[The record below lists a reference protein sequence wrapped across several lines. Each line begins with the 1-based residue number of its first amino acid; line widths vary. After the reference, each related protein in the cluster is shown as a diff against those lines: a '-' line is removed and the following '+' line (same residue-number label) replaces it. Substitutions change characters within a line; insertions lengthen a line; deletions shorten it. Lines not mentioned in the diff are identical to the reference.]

1 MATQNKNLSL
11 FNKPEIPSAKGMRFG
26 IVVANWN
33 GEITNN
39 LLTGVKSTLLECGAS
54 EKNITIIE
62 VPGSFELVF
71 GAKLLSK
78 KKLDAIICLGSV
90 IKGETKHFDFVCNAV
105 SLGIKDLNIAQ
116 IGHPILRNK
125 TKDIPINDIKSNNTQ
140 KIIEK
145 MIQTMRKHN
154 GAGLAANQIYE
165 PIRICIIEVLDNPRY
180 KHLNTI
186 PLKILINPKVIIKKD
201 TATFNSYEGC
211 LSVPNLRGKVRRYN
225 SINVT
230 YYTMDAKKITE
241 NIKGLES
248 IVYQHEIDHLDGYLF
263 TDKVEDNSTLVT
275 YENYQKYYEEEYK
288 KELEKFNNIAE
299 NLS

>member
-1 MATQNKNLSL
+1 MFKN
-11 FNKPEIPSAKGMRFG
+11 
-26 IVVANWN
+26 
-33 GEITNN
+33 
-39 LLTGVKSTLLECGAS
+39 
-54 EKNITIIE
+54 
-62 VPGSFELVF
+62 
-71 GAKLLSK
+71 
-78 KKLDAIICLGSV
+78 
-90 IKGETKHFDFVCNAV
+90 
-105 SLGIKDLNIAQ
+105 LNIAQ

-125 TKDIPINDIKSNNTQ
+125 TKNIPINDIKSDNTK

-145 MIQTMRKHN
+145 MIKTMRKHN

-186 PLKILINPKVIIKKD
+186 PLKVLINPKVIIKKD

-288 KELEKFNNIAE
+288 KELENFNSIAE

>member
-1 MATQNKNLSL
+1 M
-11 FNKPEIPSAKGMRFG
+11 F
-26 IVVANWN
+26 
-33 GEITNN
+33 
-39 LLTGVKSTLLECGAS
+39 
-54 EKNITIIE
+54 
-62 VPGSFELVF
+62 
-71 GAKLLSK
+71 
-78 KKLDAIICLGSV
+78 
-90 IKGETKHFDFVCNAV
+90 
-105 SLGIKDLNIAQ
+105 KDLNIAQ

-125 TKDIPINDIKSNNTQ
+125 TKDIPINDIKSDNTQ

-145 MIQTMRKHN
+145 MIKTMRKHN

-186 PLKILINPKVIIKKD
+186 PLKILINPRVIIKKD

-230 YYTMDAKKITE
+230 YYTMDAKRITE

-288 KELEKFNNIAE
+288 KELANFNSIAE

>member
-1 MATQNKNLSL
+1 M
-11 FNKPEIPSAKGMRFG
+11 F
-26 IVVANWN
+26 
-33 GEITNN
+33 
-39 LLTGVKSTLLECGAS
+39 
-54 EKNITIIE
+54 
-62 VPGSFELVF
+62 
-71 GAKLLSK
+71 
-78 KKLDAIICLGSV
+78 
-90 IKGETKHFDFVCNAV
+90 
-105 SLGIKDLNIAQ
+105 KDLNIAQ

-125 TKDIPINDIKSNNTQ
+125 TKDIPINEIKTENTK

-145 MIQTMRKHN
+145 MIKTMRIHN

-186 PLKILINPKVIIKKD
+186 PLKVLINPKVIIKKD

-211 LSVPNLRGKVRRYN
+211 LSVPNLRGKVKRYN
-225 SINVT
+225 TINVT
-230 YYTMDAKKITE
+230 YYNMDAKKITE
-241 NIKGLES
+241 DIKGLES

-288 KELEKFNNIAE
+288 KELKNFNSIAE
-299 NLS
+299 SLS

>member
-1 MATQNKNLSL
+1 MFK
-11 FNKPEIPSAKGMRFG
+11 
-26 IVVANWN
+26 
-33 GEITNN
+33 
-39 LLTGVKSTLLECGAS
+39 
-54 EKNITIIE
+54 
-62 VPGSFELVF
+62 
-71 GAKLLSK
+71 
-78 KKLDAIICLGSV
+78 
-90 IKGETKHFDFVCNAV
+90 DF
-105 SLGIKDLNIAQ
+105 NIAQ

-125 TKDIPINDIKSNNTQ
+125 TKDIPINEIKSENTQ

-145 MIQTMRKHN
+145 MIKTMRKHN

-186 PLKILINPKVIIKKD
+186 PLKVLINPKVIIKKD
-201 TATFNSYEGC
+201 STTFNSYEGC
-211 LSVPNLRGKVRRYN
+211 LSVPNLRGKVKRYN
-225 SINVT
+225 TINVT

-241 NIKGLES
+241 DIKGLES

-275 YENYQKYYEEEYK
+275 YENYQKYYEEGYK
-288 KELEKFNNIAE
+288 KELENFNSIAE

>member
-1 MATQNKNLSL
+1 MFK
-11 FNKPEIPSAKGMRFG
+11 
-26 IVVANWN
+26 
-33 GEITNN
+33 
-39 LLTGVKSTLLECGAS
+39 
-54 EKNITIIE
+54 
-62 VPGSFELVF
+62 
-71 GAKLLSK
+71 
-78 KKLDAIICLGSV
+78 
-90 IKGETKHFDFVCNAV
+90 DF
-105 SLGIKDLNIAQ
+105 NIAQ

-125 TKDIPINDIKSNNTQ
+125 TKDIPINEIKSDNTQ
-140 KIIEK
+140 KIIDK
-145 MIQTMRKHN
+145 MIKTMRKHN

-186 PLKILINPKVIIKKD
+186 PLKVLINPKVIIKKD

-211 LSVPNLRGKVRRYN
+211 LSVPNLRGKVKRYN
-225 SINVT
+225 TINVT

-288 KELEKFNNIAE
+288 KELENFNSIAE

>member
-1 MATQNKNLSL
+1 MFK
-11 FNKPEIPSAKGMRFG
+11 
-26 IVVANWN
+26 
-33 GEITNN
+33 
-39 LLTGVKSTLLECGAS
+39 
-54 EKNITIIE
+54 
-62 VPGSFELVF
+62 
-71 GAKLLSK
+71 
-78 KKLDAIICLGSV
+78 
-90 IKGETKHFDFVCNAV
+90 DF
-105 SLGIKDLNIAQ
+105 NIAQ

-125 TKDIPINDIKSNNTQ
+125 TKDIPINEIKSENTK

-145 MIQTMRKHN
+145 MIKTMRMHN

-186 PLKILINPKVIIKKD
+186 PLKVLINPKVIIKKD

-211 LSVPNLRGKVRRYN
+211 LSVPNLRGKVKRYN
-225 SINVT
+225 TINVT

-241 NIKGLES
+241 DIKGLES

-288 KELEKFNNIAE
+288 KELENFNSIAE
-299 NLS
+299 NLC

>member
-1 MATQNKNLSL
+1 MFK
-11 FNKPEIPSAKGMRFG
+11 
-26 IVVANWN
+26 
-33 GEITNN
+33 
-39 LLTGVKSTLLECGAS
+39 
-54 EKNITIIE
+54 
-62 VPGSFELVF
+62 
-71 GAKLLSK
+71 
-78 KKLDAIICLGSV
+78 
-90 IKGETKHFDFVCNAV
+90 DF
-105 SLGIKDLNIAQ
+105 NIAQ

-125 TKDIPINDIKSNNTQ
+125 TKDIPINEIKSENTQ

-145 MIQTMRKHN
+145 MIKTMRKYN

-186 PLKILINPKVIIKKD
+186 PLKVLINPKVIIKKD

-211 LSVPNLRGKVRRYN
+211 LSVPNLRGKVKRYN
-225 SINVT
+225 TINVT
-230 YYTMDAKKITE
+230 YYTKDAKKITE
-241 NIKGLES
+241 DIKGLES

-288 KELEKFNNIAE
+288 KELENFNSIAE

>member
-1 MATQNKNLSL
+1 MFK
-11 FNKPEIPSAKGMRFG
+11 
-26 IVVANWN
+26 
-33 GEITNN
+33 
-39 LLTGVKSTLLECGAS
+39 
-54 EKNITIIE
+54 
-62 VPGSFELVF
+62 
-71 GAKLLSK
+71 
-78 KKLDAIICLGSV
+78 
-90 IKGETKHFDFVCNAV
+90 DF
-105 SLGIKDLNIAQ
+105 NIAQ

-125 TKDIPINDIKSNNTQ
+125 TKDIPVNEIKSENTK

-145 MIQTMRKHN
+145 MIKTMRMHN

-211 LSVPNLRGKVRRYN
+211 LSVPNLRGKVKRYN
-225 SINVT
+225 TINVT
-230 YYTMDAKKITE
+230 YYTKDAKKITE
-241 NIKGLES
+241 DIKGLES

-288 KELEKFNNIAE
+288 KELENFNSIAV

>member
-1 MATQNKNLSL
+1 MFK
-11 FNKPEIPSAKGMRFG
+11 
-26 IVVANWN
+26 
-33 GEITNN
+33 
-39 LLTGVKSTLLECGAS
+39 
-54 EKNITIIE
+54 
-62 VPGSFELVF
+62 
-71 GAKLLSK
+71 
-78 KKLDAIICLGSV
+78 
-90 IKGETKHFDFVCNAV
+90 DF
-105 SLGIKDLNIAQ
+105 NIAQ

-125 TKDIPINDIKSNNTQ
+125 TKDIPINEIKSENTQ

-145 MIQTMRKHN
+145 MIKTMRKHN

-186 PLKILINPKVIIKKD
+186 PLKVLINPKVIIKKD

-211 LSVPNLRGKVRRYN
+211 LSVPNLRGKVKRYN
-225 SINVT
+225 TINVT
-230 YYTMDAKKITE
+230 YYNMDAKKITE
-241 NIKGLES
+241 DIKGLES
-248 IVYQHEIDHLDGYLF
+248 IVYQHEIDHLHGFLF

-288 KELEKFNNIAE
+288 KELENFNSIAV

>member
-1 MATQNKNLSL
+1 M
-11 FNKPEIPSAKGMRFG
+11 
-26 IVVANWN
+26 
-33 GEITNN
+33 
-39 LLTGVKSTLLECGAS
+39 
-54 EKNITIIE
+54 
-62 VPGSFELVF
+62 
-71 GAKLLSK
+71 
-78 KKLDAIICLGSV
+78 
-90 IKGETKHFDFVCNAV
+90 
-105 SLGIKDLNIAQ
+105 IKDLNIAQ

-145 MIQTMRKHN
+145 MIKTMRKHN

-186 PLKILINPKVIIKKD
+186 PLKVLINPKVIIKKN

-211 LSVPNLRGKVRRYN
+211 LSVPNLRGKVKRYN
-225 SINVT
+225 TINVT

-241 NIKGLES
+241 DIKGLES

-288 KELEKFNNIAE
+288 KELENFNSIAV

>member
-1 MATQNKNLSL
+1 M
-11 FNKPEIPSAKGMRFG
+11 F
-26 IVVANWN
+26 
-33 GEITNN
+33 
-39 LLTGVKSTLLECGAS
+39 
-54 EKNITIIE
+54 
-62 VPGSFELVF
+62 
-71 GAKLLSK
+71 
-78 KKLDAIICLGSV
+78 
-90 IKGETKHFDFVCNAV
+90 
-105 SLGIKDLNIAQ
+105 KDLNIAQ

-125 TKDIPINDIKSNNTQ
+125 TKDIPINDIKSDNTQ

-145 MIQTMRKHN
+145 MIKTMRKHN

-186 PLKILINPKVIIKKD
+186 PLKVLINPKVIIKKD

-230 YYTMDAKKITE
+230 YYTMDAKRITE

-288 KELEKFNNIAE
+288 KELENFNSIAE

>member
-1 MATQNKNLSL
+1 MFK
-11 FNKPEIPSAKGMRFG
+11 
-26 IVVANWN
+26 
-33 GEITNN
+33 
-39 LLTGVKSTLLECGAS
+39 
-54 EKNITIIE
+54 
-62 VPGSFELVF
+62 
-71 GAKLLSK
+71 
-78 KKLDAIICLGSV
+78 
-90 IKGETKHFDFVCNAV
+90 DF
-105 SLGIKDLNIAQ
+105 NIAQ

-125 TKDIPINDIKSNNTQ
+125 TKDIPINEIKSENTR
-140 KIIEK
+140 KIIER
-145 MIQTMRKHN
+145 MIKTMRKHN

-186 PLKILINPKVIIKKD
+186 PLKVLINPKVIIKKG

-211 LSVPNLRGKVRRYN
+211 LSVPNLRGKVKRYN
-225 SINVT
+225 TINVT
-230 YYTMDAKKITE
+230 YYTKDAKKITE
-241 NIKGLES
+241 DIKGLES

-288 KELEKFNNIAE
+288 KELENFNSIAE

>member
-1 MATQNKNLSL
+1 M
-11 FNKPEIPSAKGMRFG
+11 
-26 IVVANWN
+26 
-33 GEITNN
+33 
-39 LLTGVKSTLLECGAS
+39 
-54 EKNITIIE
+54 
-62 VPGSFELVF
+62 
-71 GAKLLSK
+71 
-78 KKLDAIICLGSV
+78 
-90 IKGETKHFDFVCNAV
+90 
-105 SLGIKDLNIAQ
+105 IKDLNIAQ

-125 TKDIPINDIKSNNTQ
+125 TKDIPINEIKSENTQ
-140 KIIEK
+140 KVIEK
-145 MIQTMRKHN
+145 MIKTMRMHN

-186 PLKILINPKVIIKKD
+186 PLKVLINPKVIIKKD

-288 KELEKFNNIAE
+288 KELENFNSIAE

>member
-1 MATQNKNLSL
+1 MFK
-11 FNKPEIPSAKGMRFG
+11 
-26 IVVANWN
+26 
-33 GEITNN
+33 
-39 LLTGVKSTLLECGAS
+39 
-54 EKNITIIE
+54 
-62 VPGSFELVF
+62 
-71 GAKLLSK
+71 
-78 KKLDAIICLGSV
+78 
-90 IKGETKHFDFVCNAV
+90 DF
-105 SLGIKDLNIAQ
+105 NIAQ

-125 TKDIPINDIKSNNTQ
+125 TKDIPINEIKSENTQ
-140 KIIEK
+140 KVIEK
-145 MIQTMRKHN
+145 MIITMRKHN

-186 PLKILINPKVIIKKD
+186 PLKVLINPKVIIKKD

-211 LSVPNLRGKVRRYN
+211 LSVPNLRGKVKRYN
-225 SINVT
+225 TINVT
-230 YYTMDAKKITE
+230 YYNMDAKKITE
-241 NIKGLES
+241 DIKGLES

-288 KELEKFNNIAE
+288 KELENFNSIAV

>member
-1 MATQNKNLSL
+1 MFK
-11 FNKPEIPSAKGMRFG
+11 
-26 IVVANWN
+26 
-33 GEITNN
+33 
-39 LLTGVKSTLLECGAS
+39 
-54 EKNITIIE
+54 
-62 VPGSFELVF
+62 
-71 GAKLLSK
+71 
-78 KKLDAIICLGSV
+78 
-90 IKGETKHFDFVCNAV
+90 DF
-105 SLGIKDLNIAQ
+105 NIAQ

-125 TKDIPINDIKSNNTQ
+125 TKDIPINEIKSENTK

-145 MIQTMRKHN
+145 MIKTMRMHN

-165 PIRICIIEVLDNPRY
+165 PISICIVEVLDNPRY

-186 PLKILINPKVIIKKD
+186 PLKVLINPKVIIKKD

-211 LSVPNLRGKVRRYN
+211 LSVPNLRGKVKRYN
-225 SINVT
+225 TINVT

-241 NIKGLES
+241 DIKGLES
-248 IVYQHEIDHLDGYLF
+248 IVYQHEIDHLHGYLF

-288 KELEKFNNIAE
+288 KELENFNSIAV

>member
-1 MATQNKNLSL
+1 MFK
-11 FNKPEIPSAKGMRFG
+11 
-26 IVVANWN
+26 
-33 GEITNN
+33 
-39 LLTGVKSTLLECGAS
+39 
-54 EKNITIIE
+54 
-62 VPGSFELVF
+62 
-71 GAKLLSK
+71 
-78 KKLDAIICLGSV
+78 
-90 IKGETKHFDFVCNAV
+90 DF
-105 SLGIKDLNIAQ
+105 NIAQ

-125 TKDIPINDIKSNNTQ
+125 TKDIPINEIKSENTQ

-145 MIQTMRKHN
+145 MIKTMRKHN

-186 PLKILINPKVIIKKD
+186 PLKVLINPKVIIKKD
-201 TATFNSYEGC
+201 SATFNSYEGC
-211 LSVPNLRGKVRRYN
+211 LSVPNLRGKVKRYN
-225 SINVT
+225 TINVT

-241 NIKGLES
+241 DIKGLES

-288 KELEKFNNIAE
+288 KELESFNSIAE

>member
-1 MATQNKNLSL
+1 MFK
-11 FNKPEIPSAKGMRFG
+11 
-26 IVVANWN
+26 
-33 GEITNN
+33 
-39 LLTGVKSTLLECGAS
+39 
-54 EKNITIIE
+54 
-62 VPGSFELVF
+62 
-71 GAKLLSK
+71 
-78 KKLDAIICLGSV
+78 
-90 IKGETKHFDFVCNAV
+90 DF
-105 SLGIKDLNIAQ
+105 NIAQ

-125 TKDIPINDIKSNNTQ
+125 TKDIPINDIKSDNTQ

-145 MIQTMRKHN
+145 MIKTMRKHN

-186 PLKILINPKVIIKKD
+186 PLKVLINPKVIIKKD

-211 LSVPNLRGKVRRYN
+211 LSVPNLRGKVKRYN
-225 SINVT
+225 TINVS
-230 YYTMDAKKITE
+230 YYTKDAKKITQD
-241 NIKGLES
+241 IKGLES

-288 KELEKFNNIAE
+288 KELENFNSIAE

>member
-1 MATQNKNLSL
+1 MFK
-11 FNKPEIPSAKGMRFG
+11 
-26 IVVANWN
+26 
-33 GEITNN
+33 
-39 LLTGVKSTLLECGAS
+39 
-54 EKNITIIE
+54 
-62 VPGSFELVF
+62 
-71 GAKLLSK
+71 
-78 KKLDAIICLGSV
+78 
-90 IKGETKHFDFVCNAV
+90 DF
-105 SLGIKDLNIAQ
+105 NIAQ

-125 TKDIPINDIKSNNTQ
+125 TKDIPINEIKSENTQ

-145 MIQTMRKHN
+145 MIKTMRMHN

-186 PLKILINPKVIIKKD
+186 PLKVLINPKVIIKKD

-211 LSVPNLRGKVRRYN
+211 LSVPNLRGKVKRYN
-225 SINVT
+225 TINVT
-230 YYTMDAKKITE
+230 YYTMEAKKITE
-241 NIKGLES
+241 DIKGLES

-288 KELEKFNNIAE
+288 KELEKFNSIAV

>member
-1 MATQNKNLSL
+1 MFK
-11 FNKPEIPSAKGMRFG
+11 
-26 IVVANWN
+26 
-33 GEITNN
+33 
-39 LLTGVKSTLLECGAS
+39 
-54 EKNITIIE
+54 
-62 VPGSFELVF
+62 
-71 GAKLLSK
+71 
-78 KKLDAIICLGSV
+78 
-90 IKGETKHFDFVCNAV
+90 DF
-105 SLGIKDLNIAQ
+105 NIAQ

-125 TKDIPINDIKSNNTQ
+125 TKDLPIHEIKSENTQ

-145 MIQTMRKHN
+145 MIKTMRKHN

-186 PLKILINPKVIIKKD
+186 PLKVLINPKVIIKKD

-211 LSVPNLRGKVRRYN
+211 LSVPNLRGKVKRYN
-225 SINVT
+225 TINVT

-288 KELEKFNNIAE
+288 KELENFNSIAV

>member
-1 MATQNKNLSL
+1 MFK
-11 FNKPEIPSAKGMRFG
+11 
-26 IVVANWN
+26 
-33 GEITNN
+33 
-39 LLTGVKSTLLECGAS
+39 
-54 EKNITIIE
+54 
-62 VPGSFELVF
+62 
-71 GAKLLSK
+71 
-78 KKLDAIICLGSV
+78 
-90 IKGETKHFDFVCNAV
+90 DF
-105 SLGIKDLNIAQ
+105 NIAQ

-125 TKDIPINDIKSNNTQ
+125 TKDIPINEIKSENTQ

-145 MIQTMRKHN
+145 MIKTMRKHN

-186 PLKILINPKVIIKKD
+186 PLKVLINPKVIIKKD

-211 LSVPNLRGKVRRYN
+211 LSVPNLRGKVKRYN
-225 SINVT
+225 TINVT

-288 KELEKFNNIAE
+288 KELENFNSIAV

>member
-1 MATQNKNLSL
+1 MFK
-11 FNKPEIPSAKGMRFG
+11 
-26 IVVANWN
+26 
-33 GEITNN
+33 
-39 LLTGVKSTLLECGAS
+39 
-54 EKNITIIE
+54 
-62 VPGSFELVF
+62 
-71 GAKLLSK
+71 
-78 KKLDAIICLGSV
+78 
-90 IKGETKHFDFVCNAV
+90 DF
-105 SLGIKDLNIAQ
+105 NIAQ

-125 TKDIPINDIKSNNTQ
+125 TKDIPINEIKSENTK

-145 MIQTMRKHN
+145 MIKTMRMHN

-186 PLKILINPKVIIKKD
+186 PLKVLINPKVIIKKD
-201 TATFNSYEGC
+201 LATFNSYEGC
-211 LSVPNLRGKVRRYN
+211 LSVPNLRGKVKRYN
-225 SINVT
+225 TINVT

-241 NIKGLES
+241 DIKGLQS

-288 KELEKFNNIAE
+288 KELENFNSIAE

>member
-1 MATQNKNLSL
+1 MFK
-11 FNKPEIPSAKGMRFG
+11 
-26 IVVANWN
+26 
-33 GEITNN
+33 
-39 LLTGVKSTLLECGAS
+39 
-54 EKNITIIE
+54 
-62 VPGSFELVF
+62 
-71 GAKLLSK
+71 
-78 KKLDAIICLGSV
+78 
-90 IKGETKHFDFVCNAV
+90 DF
-105 SLGIKDLNIAQ
+105 NIAQ

-125 TKDIPINDIKSNNTQ
+125 TKDIPINEIKSENTQ

-145 MIQTMRKHN
+145 MIKTMRKHN

-165 PIRICIIEVLDNPRY
+165 PIRICIIEVLNNPRY

-186 PLKILINPKVIIKKD
+186 PLKVLINTKVIIKKD

-211 LSVPNLRGKVRRYN
+211 LSVPNLRGKVKRYN
-225 SINVT
+225 TINIT

-288 KELEKFNNIAE
+288 KELENFNSIAE

>member
-1 MATQNKNLSL
+1 M
-11 FNKPEIPSAKGMRFG
+11 
-26 IVVANWN
+26 
-33 GEITNN
+33 
-39 LLTGVKSTLLECGAS
+39 
-54 EKNITIIE
+54 
-62 VPGSFELVF
+62 
-71 GAKLLSK
+71 
-78 KKLDAIICLGSV
+78 
-90 IKGETKHFDFVCNAV
+90 
-105 SLGIKDLNIAQ
+105 IKDLNIAQ

-125 TKDIPINDIKSNNTQ
+125 TKDIPINDIKSTNTQ

-145 MIQTMRKHN
+145 MIKTMRKHN

-186 PLKILINPKVIIKKD
+186 PLKVLINPKVIIKKD

-211 LSVPNLRGKVRRYN
+211 LSVPNLRGKVKRYN
-225 SINVT
+225 TINVT
-230 YYTMDAKKITE
+230 YYTKDAKKITE
-241 NIKGLES
+241 DIKGLES

-288 KELEKFNNIAE
+288 KELENFNSIAE

>member
-1 MATQNKNLSL
+1 MFK
-11 FNKPEIPSAKGMRFG
+11 
-26 IVVANWN
+26 
-33 GEITNN
+33 
-39 LLTGVKSTLLECGAS
+39 
-54 EKNITIIE
+54 
-62 VPGSFELVF
+62 
-71 GAKLLSK
+71 
-78 KKLDAIICLGSV
+78 
-90 IKGETKHFDFVCNAV
+90 DF
-105 SLGIKDLNIAQ
+105 NIAQ

-125 TKDIPINDIKSNNTQ
+125 TKDIPINEIKSENTQ

-145 MIQTMRKHN
+145 MIKTMRKHN

-186 PLKILINPKVIIKKD
+186 PLKILINPRVIIKKD

>member
-1 MATQNKNLSL
+1 MFK
-11 FNKPEIPSAKGMRFG
+11 
-26 IVVANWN
+26 
-33 GEITNN
+33 
-39 LLTGVKSTLLECGAS
+39 
-54 EKNITIIE
+54 
-62 VPGSFELVF
+62 
-71 GAKLLSK
+71 
-78 KKLDAIICLGSV
+78 
-90 IKGETKHFDFVCNAV
+90 DF
-105 SLGIKDLNIAQ
+105 NIAQ

-125 TKDIPINDIKSNNTQ
+125 TKDIPINDIKSDNTQ

-145 MIQTMRKHN
+145 MIKTMRNHN

-186 PLKILINPKVIIKKD
+186 PLKVLINPKVIIKKD

-211 LSVPNLRGKVRRYN
+211 LSVPNLRGKVKRYN
-225 SINVT
+225 TINVT

-241 NIKGLES
+241 DIKGLES

-263 TDKVEDNSTLVT
+263 TDKVEDNSTLVS
-275 YENYQKYYEEEYK
+275 YENYQKYYEEGYK
-288 KELEKFNNIAE
+288 KELENFNSIAE

>member
-1 MATQNKNLSL
+1 MFKN
-11 FNKPEIPSAKGMRFG
+11 F
-26 IVVANWN
+26 
-33 GEITNN
+33 
-39 LLTGVKSTLLECGAS
+39 
-54 EKNITIIE
+54 
-62 VPGSFELVF
+62 
-71 GAKLLSK
+71 
-78 KKLDAIICLGSV
+78 
-90 IKGETKHFDFVCNAV
+90 
-105 SLGIKDLNIAQ
+105 NIAQ

-125 TKDIPINDIKSNNTQ
+125 TKDIPINEIKSENTK

-145 MIQTMRKHN
+145 MIKTMRMHN

-165 PIRICIIEVLDNPRY
+165 PISICIVEVLDNPRY

-186 PLKILINPKVIIKKD
+186 PLKVLINPKVIIKKD

-211 LSVPNLRGKVRRYN
+211 LSVPNLRGKVKRYN
-225 SINVT
+225 TINVT
-230 YYTMDAKKITE
+230 YYNMDAKKITE
-241 NIKGLES
+241 DIKGLES

-288 KELEKFNNIAE
+288 KELENFNSIAE